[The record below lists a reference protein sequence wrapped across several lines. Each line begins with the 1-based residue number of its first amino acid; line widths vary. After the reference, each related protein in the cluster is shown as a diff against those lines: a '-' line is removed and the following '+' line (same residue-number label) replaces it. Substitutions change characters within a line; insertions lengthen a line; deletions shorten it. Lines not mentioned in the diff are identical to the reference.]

1 MKLIREVL
9 EETRITATAGIGTN
23 MYLAKIAM
31 DIVAKR
37 MPADRDGVRIAEL
50 DEKTYREALWC
61 HKPLTDFWRVGKGI
75 ARKLETY
82 GMHTMGDVAR
92 CSIGKPTDYKN
103 EDLLYRLFG
112 INAELLID
120 HAWGWEPTEIRDCR
134 NYTPEG
140 KSLSQGQV
148 LSRPYTAAEGRVVV
162 QEMAD
167 QLSMDL
173 VRKGLFTDQVALDIG
188 YDVENL
194 TDPER
199 ANAYRGEIIG
209 DFYGRR
215 VPKPAHGSENLG
227 RHMASTERIVEAVR
241 TVFDRIADGTLLMRR
256 FTVAVCNLKTADEV
270 REAESVPEQLDLFT
284 DREAKERQRQAED
297 AALEKE
303 TRRQKALLDIRDKY
317 GKNAVVRGLNLQE
330 GATAIERNAQI
341 GGHKA

>member
-1 MKLIREVL
+1 M
-9 EETRITATAGIGTN
+9 
-23 MYLAKIAM
+23 
-31 DIVAKR
+31 
-37 MPADRDGVRIAEL
+37 
-50 DEKTYREALWC
+50 
-61 HKPLTDFWRVGKGI
+61 
-75 ARKLETY
+75 
-82 GMHTMGDVAR
+82 
-92 CSIGKPTDYKN
+92 
-103 EDLLYRLFG
+103 
-112 INAELLID
+112 
-120 HAWGWEPTEIRDCR
+120 
-134 NYTPEG
+134 
-140 KSLSQGQV
+140 
-148 LSRPYTAAEGRVVV
+148 
-162 QEMAD
+162 
-167 QLSMDL
+167 
-173 VRKGLFTDQVALDIG
+173 ALDIG

-270 REAESVPEQLDLFT
+270 REAESAPEQLDLFT